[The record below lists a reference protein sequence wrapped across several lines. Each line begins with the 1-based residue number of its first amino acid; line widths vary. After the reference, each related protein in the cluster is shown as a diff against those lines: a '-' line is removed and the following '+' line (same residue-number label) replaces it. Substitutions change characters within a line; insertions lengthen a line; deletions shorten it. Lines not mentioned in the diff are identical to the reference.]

1 MIGGRFL
8 GRSFFFG
15 LGGRNNRGTKER
27 ESDSKFRRDFGM
39 RVFPTGGV
47 SAIISPHKFRV
58 PRNEKQ
64 YSTFGAGDGFIS
76 CGLTWNDSVRRD
88 RSGSLGPEYH

>member
-15 LGGRNNRGTKER
+15 LGGRNNQVVKER
-27 ESDSKFRRDFGM
+27 NSKFCRDFGM

-58 PRNEKQ
+58 PRKDKQ
-64 YSTFGAGDGFIS
+64 YLTFGAGDGFLS

-88 RSGSLGPEYH
+88 RSGSLGPQYH